1 MQSTAKNITSLA
13 KKNKTVIF
21 ATLATIALTLTIQML
36 AKPARFLPQPAF
48 LCLQLLAMITAM
60 IV

>member
-1 MQSTAKNITSLA
+1 MQLTAKNITSLA

-36 AKPARFLPQPAF
+36 AKPARFLP
-48 LCLQLLAMITAM
+48 
-60 IV
+60 